1 MKISNNR
8 NTSLA
13 RNIKRAAIG
22 FALSSVAAS
31 ASADWELDAEQTA
44 LHFLS
49 TKNAQVTE
57 VHQFTSLSG
66 SVTSSG
72 ELTVDIDLSSVDT
85 GIDIRNSRMKEMLF
99 NVSEFA
105 SATFEASVPEAML
118 SGKAGDVQLG
128 PVEGM
133 LSLHGMAAPVTFH
146 IAVSHVDENTVSV
159 STTQPSLLN
168 VADFGLESGV
178 ESLREIAGL
187 KSITT
192 TVPVTFTA
200 TFTK

>member
-8 NTSLA
+8 NTKMA
-13 RNIKRAAIG
+13 RSFKRAAVGIV
-22 FALSSVAAS
+22 LSFVAAS
-31 ASADWELDAEQTA
+31 AAADWELDAEHTA

-72 ELTVDIDLSSVDT
+72 KLTIDIDLSSVDT
-85 GIDIRNSRMKEMLF
+85 GINIRDTRMKEMLF

-133 LSLHGMAAPVTFH
+133 LSLHGMAAPITFH

-178 ESLREIAGL
+178 ELLREIAGL

-192 TVPVTFTA
+192 KVPVTFTA

>member
-1 MKISNNR
+1 MTISNSHNI
-8 NTSLA
+8 TLA
-13 RNIKRAAIG
+13 RHIKRAAIG
-22 FALSSVAAS
+22 IALSSVAAS
-31 ASADWELDAEQTA
+31 ASADWELDAEHTA

-72 ELTVDIDLSSVDT
+72 KLTIDIDLSSVDT
-85 GIDIRNSRMKEMLF
+85 GINIRDTRMKEMLF

-133 LSLHGMAAPVTFH
+133 LSLHGMAAPITFH

-168 VADFGLESGV
+168 VADFGLG
-178 ESLREIAGL
+178 A
-187 KSITT
+187 
-192 TVPVTFTA
+192 A
-200 TFTK
+200 

>member
-13 RNIKRAAIG
+13 RNIKRAAIVI
-22 FALSSVAAS
+22 ALSSVAAS